1 MGDEQA
7 KISVEESV
15 SKTQEECATS
25 SDGNGFLNLLQK
37 AFSSKKQN
45 CDTSVSQIFS
55 KFTSVAGN
63 LLGNSEKTDA
73 GKGLVAS
80 KGAISKAADTLKTC
94 LGKASEKASDADKA
108 NSARECREK
117 AREMFEGTAQEEN
130 VDQSQFDA
138 KLHRFASKEA
148 AAYLRKCIKI
158 QGDSEKGSCLERATR
173 EFVDLAAE
181 ENEASSRETIL
192 RNIREGALSSAVETV
207 AVCRR
212 KSGSSE
218 AAKAACLTAAKEKLE
233 EHKGVFDDG

>member
-1 MGDEQA
+1 M
-7 KISVEESV
+7 
-15 SKTQEECATS
+15 CATS

-108 NSARECREK
+108 NSARECREEA
-117 AREMFEGTAQEEN
+117 ARCSRALRRKRTLISHSLTQNFTI
-130 VDQSQFDA
+130 
-138 KLHRFASKEA
+138 RFKEA
-148 AAYLRKCIKI
+148 AA
-158 QGDSEKGSCLERATR
+158 
-173 EFVDLAAE
+173 
-181 ENEASSRETIL
+181 
-192 RNIREGALSSAVETV
+192 
-207 AVCRR
+207 
-212 KSGSSE
+212 
-218 AAKAACLTAAKEKLE
+218 
-233 EHKGVFDDG
+233 